1 MIKRQKIPIEV
12 VIFNACHSEEQAK
25 AVSEV
30 GVSVIGTS
38 HEIQDE
44 AALAFSSGFYAALSR
59 GENVEDSLDWA
70 INQVLIFDEPEDR
83 FRLYRDGER
92 IEF

>member
-1 MIKRQKIPIEV
+1 MVERQKIPIEV
-12 VIFNACHSEEQAK
+12 VIFNACHSEEQAR

-44 AALAFSSGFYAALSR
+44 AALAFSSGFYAAFSR
-59 GENVEDSLDWA
+59 GENIEDSLDWA
-70 INQVLIFDEPEDR
+70 INQVLIFGEPEDR
-83 FRLYRDGER
+83 FRLYRNGER